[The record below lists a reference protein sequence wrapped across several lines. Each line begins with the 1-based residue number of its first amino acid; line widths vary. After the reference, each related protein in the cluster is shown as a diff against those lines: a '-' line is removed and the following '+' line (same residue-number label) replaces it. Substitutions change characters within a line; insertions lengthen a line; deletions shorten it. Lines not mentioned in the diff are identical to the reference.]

1 MKTIVNLQKQLIPDL
16 LQVLEERF
24 SILQNVQHFQ
34 PIGRRALSENMELT
48 ERQVRSEVDFLQE
61 QGLLEITSK
70 GMFVTDEGARL
81 LEELAEFIGEL
92 KGLHV
97 LEYQLKEKLNI
108 KNVVI
113 IPGNSDEQEWVKQEM
128 GKACVSYLKSIVS
141 ANNTIAL
148 TGGSTIAAVADVMTP
163 LNKEEDYLFVPA
175 RGALGEKVE
184 NQATRIAEEMAKKAK
199 GNYSLLY
206 VPDPLSE
213 AAYQSL
219 MEEPSIQAIVSKIK
233 QADIVLHGVGD
244 AIKMAKRRQASS
256 EVLEKLKVQQAVS
269 EAFGYY
275 FDQEG
280 NIVHKVR
287 TVGLQ
292 LEDLKRVDHVITIA
306 GGKSKGRAIAS
317 YFKHGKS
324 DLLITDE
331 ACAEEVL
338 KG

>member
-1 MKTIVNLQKQLIPDL
+1 MKAIVNLQKQLVPDL
-16 LQVLEERF
+16 LQVLEVRF
-24 SILQNVQHFQ
+24 AILQSVSLFH
-34 PIGRRALSENMELT
+34 PIGRRALSENVGLT

-70 GMFVTDEGARL
+70 GMYVTKEGKRL
-81 LEELAEFIGEL
+81 LEELTDFMGEL
-92 KGLHV
+92 KGIHV
-97 LEYQLKEKLNI
+97 LRERLKEKLSLD
-108 KNVVI
+108 KVI
-113 IPGNSDEQEWVKQEM
+113 IVPGNSDGQEWVKQEM
-128 GKACVSYLKSIVS
+128 GKACIAYLKSIIT
-141 ANNTIAL
+141 ANNTIAV

-184 NQATRIAEEMAKKAK
+184 NQATRIAEEMAKKSR

-213 AAYQSL
+213 AAYKSL

-244 AIKMAKRRQASS
+244 ALKMANRRKTPQHI
-256 EVLEKLKVQQAVS
+256 LDKLKENEAIS

-275 FDQEG
+275 FDQDG
-280 NIVHKVR
+280 NTVYRVR
-287 TVGLQ
+287 TVGLH
-292 LEDLKRVDHVITIA
+292 LHDLNEIGHVVTIA
-306 GGKSKGRAIAS
+306 GGQSKAKAIAS
-317 YFKHGKS
+317 YFEAGKS

-331 ACAEEVL
+331 ACAREILE
-338 KG
+338 G

>member
-24 SILQNVQHFQ
+24 KILQSVHLFQ
-34 PIGRRALSENMELT
+34 PIGRRALSENVDMT

-61 QGLLEITSK
+61 QGLLKITNK
-70 GMFVTDEGARL
+70 GMYITNEGARL
-81 LEELAEFIGEL
+81 LEELSGFMSEL

-97 LEYQLKEKLNI
+97 LESRLKEKLNI
-108 KNVVI
+108 SKVI
-113 IPGNSDEQEWVKQEM
+113 IVPGNSDEQEWVKQEM
-128 GKACVSYLKSIVS
+128 GKACVSYLKSIIS
-141 ANNTIAL
+141 ANNTIAV
-148 TGGSTIAAVADVMTP
+148 TGGSSIAAVADVMVP

-184 NQATRIAEEMAKKAK
+184 NQSTRIAEEMAKKAR

-233 QADIVLHGVGD
+233 SADIVLHGVGD
-244 AIKMAKRRQASS
+244 AMKMAKRRKASP
-256 EVLEKLKVQQAVS
+256 EVLQKLQEKEAVS

-275 FDQEG
+275 FDKDG
-280 NIVHKVR
+280 NIVHRVR
-287 TVGLQ
+287 TVGLH
-292 LEDLKRVDHVITIA
+292 LEDLERIDHVITIA
-306 GGKSKGRAIAS
+306 GGMSKGQAIAS
-317 YFKHGKS
+317 YFKLGKS